1 MRRLYLHIYIA
12 FVGILVL
19 FGVLASVAWLLAPP
33 NQDRERLFR
42 GMASIFGDLL
52 PAPHR
57 PAAQL
62 EAALERLAGQIGVD
76 LSIHAPDGTLIA
88 SAGDPLPPPG
98 PEQMRD
104 IRARAHGPTIALR
117 LPDGRWLSAQHLHRR
132 PFRWLGALGLL
143 AIAIAV
149 GAYPVARRITR
160 RLERLQVRVDQ
171 LGSGDLAA
179 RVDVE
184 GRDEVANLARSFN
197 HAAERIERLVD
208 SQRSM
213 LASASHELRSP
224 LTRIRMAIEL
234 LTAKDRPEL
243 HERIAK
249 DIGELDELIDELL
262 LASRLEAMN
271 ELEGS
276 EPVDFLALVAE
287 EGVRTNATVGGSPVR
302 IEGNARLLRRMVR
315 NLFENALRHGDGA
328 SIEAKVQPLGESG
341 AKLMVCDKGPGVP
354 DEERERIFEPFYRSA
369 GTREGVD
376 RGVGLGLSLVRQI
389 ARRHD
394 GDAHCLPR
402 QCGGTCFEI
411 RLHDSSTSHRTQ

>member
-12 FVGILVL
+12 FVGILIL

-42 GMASIFGDLL
+42 GMASVFGDLL

-57 PAAQL
+57 PAAEL
-62 EAALERLAGQIGVD
+62 DAALKRLAGQIGVD
-76 LSIHAPDGTLIA
+76 LSIHAPDGTLLA
-88 SAGDPLPPPG
+88 SAGDPLPPPQ
-98 PEQMRD
+98 PEQMQEA
-104 IRARAHGPTIALR
+104 RARAHGPTIALQ
-117 LPDGRWLSAQHLHRR
+117 LPDGRWLSAQLLHRHR
-132 PFRWLGALGLL
+132 FRWLGALGLL
-143 AIAIAV
+143 AIAVAV

-171 LGSGDLAA
+171 LGSGNLAA

-184 GRDEVANLARSFN
+184 GHDEVANLARSFN
-197 HAAERIERLVD
+197 RAAERIERLVD

-213 LASASHELRSP
+213 LAGASHELRSP

-234 LTAKDRPEL
+234 LTAADRPEL

-271 ELEGS
+271 ELEGPES
-276 EPVDFLALVAE
+276 IDLLALVAE
-287 EGVRTNATVGGSPVR
+287 EGVRTNATVRGSPVR
-302 IEGNARLLRRMVR
+302 IEGNTRLLRRMVR

-328 SIEAKVQPLGESG
+328 SIQAKVEVLGPSG
-341 AKLMVCDKGPGVP
+341 AKLIVCDKGPGVSE
-354 DEERERIFEPFYRSA
+354 EERERIFEPFYRPA
-369 GTREGVD
+369 GTREGID

-402 QCGGTCFEI
+402 KGGGTCFEI
-411 RLHDSSTSHRTQ
+411 RLRDSSTLHKAS